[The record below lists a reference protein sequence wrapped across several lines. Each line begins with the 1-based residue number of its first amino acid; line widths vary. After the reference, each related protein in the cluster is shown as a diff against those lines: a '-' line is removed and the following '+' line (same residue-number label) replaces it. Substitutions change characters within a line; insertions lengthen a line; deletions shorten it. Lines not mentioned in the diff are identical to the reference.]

1 MVSKS
6 SRKDDAMLTWVGASR
21 EGVTNFL
28 FFENL
33 KSFDRWSK
41 RSIYKGTVEFSS
53 EIAIP
58 PKFTAE
64 HTETAKAPESINN
77 DWNRLK
83 TLRTL
88 RSPR

>member
-21 EGVTNFL
+21 EGFTNFL
-28 FFENL
+28 FFENF

-53 EIAIP
+53 EIGISS
-58 PKFTAE
+58 KFTAE
-64 HTETAKAPESINN
+64 HTETAKAQKIENKLWTQINTDDKN
-77 DWNRLK
+77 QQY
-83 TLRTL
+83 
-88 RSPR
+88 